1 LANTLAAE
9 FDQRQSMPASNA
21 RVIPASY

>member
-9 FDQRQSMPASNA
+9 FDQEQSKPVSGA
-21 RVIPASY
+21 RVIRASY